1 MGQFARLVSVGLV
14 VAVAGC
20 SMLGGNNEN
29 KQATPEQ
36 QYAVNIHVL
45 PYSDARN
52 ISNPLKV
59 GIGAE
64 NLSGLSG
71 LHGTDILL
79 DKDVATLVT
88 DAMSKRLAGAGY
100 QVVGDGAMFELGG
113 TIKEL
118 TYNVKAQDEISI
130 SVESTL
136 KDAATG
142 KVLWAGIVEEKNK
155 HFPGVTGG
163 SMGDVVEDLNKEL
176 GIVTRKTSDAI
187 SAVLM
192 AQHPELF
199 KILPGTKVIPG
210 VTVLNAPGAASAVAP
225 AMPASAVPAT
235 SAPAATPAK
244 GILVIG
250 TVPPQAKVYIDEVYY
265 GMSPL
270 HLDMEPGIHTVAI
283 ELDGYRKVKQKV
295 SVRQGDTT
303 DLELKLKKR

>member
-1 MGQFARLVSVGLV
+1 MGRFVRWVSVGLA

-20 SMLGGNNEN
+20 SVLGGNEN
-29 KQATPEQ
+29 KQTAPEQ
-36 QYAVNIHVL
+36 QYAVNIQVL
-45 PYSDARN
+45 PYIDARN
-52 ISNPLKV
+52 TSNARKV
-59 GIGAE
+59 GTGAE

-71 LHGTDILL
+71 LDGTDIVL
-79 DKDVATLVT
+79 DKDVATLVNE
-88 DAMSKRLAGAGY
+88 AMSKGMRNAGFKVTGK
-100 QVVGDGAMFELGG
+100 DAMFVLSG

-142 KVLWAGIVEEKNK
+142 KVLWAGIVDEKKK

-163 SMGDVVEDLNKEL
+163 SMGDVVEDLDKEL
-176 GIVTRKTSDAI
+176 GIVSKKTGDAI

-199 KILPGTKVIPG
+199 NILPGTKVIPG

-225 AMPASAVPAT
+225 AMPAAAMPAT
-235 SAPAATPAK
+235 SAPVPAK
-244 GILVIG
+244 GKLVIG
-250 TVPPQAKVYIDEVYY
+250 TVPQQAKVYVDDVYY

-270 HLDMEPGIHTVAI
+270 HLDMEPGIHSVAI
-283 ELDGYRKVKQKV
+283 ELEGYRKVKQKV
-295 SVRQGDTT
+295 SVRKGDTT